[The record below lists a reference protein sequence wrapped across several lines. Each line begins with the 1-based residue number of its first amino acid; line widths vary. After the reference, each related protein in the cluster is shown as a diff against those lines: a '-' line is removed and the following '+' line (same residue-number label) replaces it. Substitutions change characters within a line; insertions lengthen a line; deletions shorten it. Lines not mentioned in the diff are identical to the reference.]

1 MAHPLGFFHKLL
13 LPFYSPATIARII
26 SRKSPILASQVLESL
41 LPQRSMAVLKYLDDG
56 FRLKIL
62 NNMGEYLFHLTK
74 LMNTEELARYLTTLQ
89 GGTVRRLSM
98 RISERLLLNM
108 VDIWSEQ
115 ELIFILTN
123 VHPKKGAYIIQQLP
137 KDQQVTMLRSLQ
149 TWVQAAL
156 IKDMPPD
163 VRAEV
168 IDSLNL
174 EPAVDLLTRWSLEV
188 QSNVLRVVSKQRRN
202 EILATMRPRMIAE
215 VTDYWPK
222 EEKMDLLNSLKEDDM
237 VKLLFNFNDV
247 TKRELFLLLPPP
259 KQRYIITNLRTDQ
272 AIVFLKYLPDDEITF
287 HLKNMDQETSSLLI
301 RYLNK
306 QEEED

>member
-26 SRKSPILASQVLESL
+26 SRKSPNVGSQVLESL
-41 LPQRSMAVLKYLDDG
+41 LPQRTFVVLKYLDENY
-56 FRLKIL
+56 RLKVL
-62 NNMGEYLFHLTK
+62 NNMGEYLFHLSK
-74 LMNTEELARYLTTLQ
+74 LMSATELAKYLTILQ

-98 RISERLLLNM
+98 RISERLLTSM
-108 VDIWSEQ
+108 IEIWNESE
-115 ELIFILTN
+115 LVFILTN

-137 KDQQVTMLRSLQ
+137 KEQQVTMLRALQ

-188 QSNVLRVVSKQRRN
+188 QSNVLRMVSKQRRN
-202 EILATMRPRMIAE
+202 EVLATMRPRMIAE
-215 VTDYWPK
+215 VIDYWPK

-237 VKLLFNFNDV
+237 VKLLFNFTDD
-247 TKRELFLLLPPP
+247 TKRELFLLLPPM

-272 AIVFLKYLPDDEITF
+272 AITFLKYLPDDEIAA
-287 HLKNMDQETSSLLI
+287 HLKGMDQETSTLLI
-301 RYLNK
+301 KYLNK
-306 QEEED
+306 QEEE

>member
-13 LPFYSPATIARII
+13 LPFYSPVTIARII
-26 SRKSPILASQVLESL
+26 SRKSPNVGSQVLESL
-41 LPQRSMAVLKYLDDG
+41 IPQRTFVVLKYLDENY
-56 FRLKIL
+56 RLKVL

-74 LMNTEELARYLTTLQ
+74 LMSTAELAKYLTILQ

-98 RISERLLLNM
+98 RISERLLASM
-108 VDIWSEQ
+108 IEIWNESE
-115 ELIFILTN
+115 LVFILTN

-137 KDQQVTMLRSLQ
+137 KEQQVTMLRALQ

-188 QSNVLRVVSKQRRN
+188 QSNVLRMVSKQRRN
-202 EILATMRPRMIAE
+202 EVLATMRPRMIAE
-215 VTDYWPK
+215 VIDYWPK
-222 EEKMDLLNSLKEDDM
+222 EEKMDLLNSLKEEDM
-237 VKLLFNFNDV
+237 VKLLFNFTDD
-247 TKRELFLLLPPP
+247 TKRELFLLLPPM
-259 KQRYIITNLRTDQ
+259 KQRYIIINLRTDQ
-272 AIVFLKYLPDDEITF
+272 AITFLKYLPDDEIAA
-287 HLKNMDQETSSLLI
+287 HLKGMDQETSSLLI
-301 RYLNK
+301 KFLNK
-306 QEEED
+306 QEED